1 MENYVKL
8 LERGHKNIPQTDPK
22 KDRFEIPKV
31 LGHLQGSKT
40 VVTNFITICN
50 VIRRDPSHLLK
61 YLQRELAT
69 PGHIDGPR
77 LILGSKI
84 SASHINTKIE
94 RYITDFVLC
103 PVCKKPDTTIIKE
116 DRISILKC
124 SACGAKNPIRTKI

>member
-1 MENYVKL
+1 MEDYLKL

-40 VVTNFITICN
+40 VITNFIAICN
-50 VIRRDPSHLLK
+50 VLRRDPNHLLK

-69 PGHIDGPR
+69 PGYIDGPR

-84 SASHINTKIE
+84 SASYINTKIE
-94 RYITDFVLC
+94 RYANDFVLC
-103 PVCKKPDTTIIKE
+103 PVCKKPDTLITKE
-116 DRISILKC
+116 DRISMLKC
-124 SACGAKNPIRTKI
+124 AACGAKNPIRAKI

>member
-1 MENYVKL
+1 MENYLKL

-40 VVTNFITICN
+40 VITNFQVICN
-50 VIRRDPSHLLK
+50 TFRRDPNHLLK

-69 PGHIDGPR
+69 PGYIDGPR

-84 SASHINTKIE
+84 SASYINTKIE
-94 RYITDFVLC
+94 RYANDFVLC
-103 PVCKKPDTTIIKE
+103 PVCKKPDTLITKE
-116 DRISILKC
+116 DRISMLKC
-124 SACGAKNPIRTKI
+124 AACGAKNPIRAKI